1 MAMQFR
7 KPKRNLRV
15 RDSDGLQDN
24 ENEEKMDVD
33 TVLKIYKPQKEKTI
47 KKVNTL
53 SFGDELNECDD
64 GEEFKVKKSSYSKKI
79 KKQMNKEKMGRDKV
93 ENGKKSKAIPDTMKP
108 IINEKQTHFNSKPVE
123 KEIMLTGRAAEMAGY
138 VSSDEEPDSYSSS
151 SHRFSNP
158 DQVKIILK
166 KGQIP
171 DAALIHAARKRRQQ
185 ARDLGEDFIPISSQ
199 SHNESN
205 VDNEQ
210 ITGRRLTREED
221 ELEDSDDDG
230 IIVMSGIVS
239 QAEDRKK
246 SLHTSMADHTN
257 NTEFEDPDELDED
270 NDWETQQI
278 RKAVTG
284 SQLAAA
290 QQESAGMS
298 VMYNNMVIQEQAA
311 MPISMNQKPR
321 FPDSYAP
328 QAPMTTMDIDDIIN
342 KSKEIVNEKKKNQ
355 IPDQKYYEDLINEI
369 PEIKSRIEMLRNNI
383 PGLDDCF
390 QFYQDLRG
398 YVTDLVECLD
408 EKIPSIV
415 GLEQRISKMYEKR
428 RTDLVARRRQ
438 DVRDQAE
445 ESSTNKLGT
454 SSTHTRSEEQ
464 QRRAAERE
472 GRRIRRMRMREIK
485 AISKHAD
492 GMSSDEEVPETDASA
507 FRNQLEV
514 IKSDSHLL
522 LDDVLEEFASVDLV
536 LKHMLEWKKKYL
548 ESYIEAYVNVCLP
561 KLVGPFVR
569 IEMLTWNPLEDDVK
583 LEDMFWYKTMQKYT
597 MKGNNNIDKLTKD
610 VDLELIPKII
620 EKVVLIKIDQMVTSQ
635 WDPLSSKQT
644 KHICSVVKHILDVYP
659 TIDPDSK
666 LLMMLMTNI
675 VDRIRDAVDYDV
687 FIPISSRQVMNT
699 GRMNVFFQRQ
709 FNMAVKLL
717 GNILSWHRIIED
729 VVLIDLAIN
738 QILNRY
744 LLTSVRTLQPLE
756 AILKITMIARMLPS
770 SWLSYGNT
778 TPKELTPFL
787 NQSKLVSMEID
798 KSHPQAK
805 LALDKLSEVLRL

>member
-15 RDSDGLQDN
+15 RDSDGFPDN
-24 ENEEKMDVD
+24 ENEEKTDVD
-33 TVLKIYKPQKEKTI
+33 TVLKLPKPQKEKTT

-79 KKQMNKEKMGRDKV
+79 KKQMNREKMGRDKV
-93 ENGKKSKAIPDTMKP
+93 ENGKKSKTIADTVKP
-108 IINEKQTHFNSKPVE
+108 IVDVKQTNFNTEPVE

-138 VSSDEEPDSYSSS
+138 VSSDEEPDSYNS

-158 DQVKIILK
+158 DQVKILLK

-199 SHNESN
+199 SHSESK

-210 ITGRRLTREED
+210 MSGRRLTREED
-221 ELEDSDDDG
+221 DIEDSDDDG

-246 SLHTSMADHTN
+246 SLHSTMTDHTN

-290 QQESAGMS
+290 QQESAGMAAL
-298 VMYNNMVIQEQAA
+298 YNNMVIQEQAM
-311 MPISMNQKPR
+311 MPILMNQKPR
-321 FPDSYAP
+321 FSDSYAP
-328 QAPMTTMDIDDIIN
+328 QGLMSTMSPDDIIN
-342 KSKEIVNEKKKNQ
+342 KTKEILNELKENRN
-355 IPDQKYYEDLINEI
+355 PDQKYFEDMINEI
-369 PEIKSRIEMLRNNI
+369 PEIKNKVELLKINVPE
-383 PGLDDCF
+383 LDDCF

-408 EKIPSIV
+408 EKIPLLV
-415 GLEQRISKMYEKR
+415 GLEQRISKLYEKR
-428 RTDLVARRRQ
+428 RLDLVARRRQ

-454 SSTHTRSEEQ
+454 STTHTRSEEQ

-507 FRNQLEV
+507 FRNQLEL
-514 IKSDSHLL
+514 IKSDSNML
-522 LDDVLEEFASVDLV
+522 LDDVLEEFSSVDLV
-536 LKHMLEWKKKYL
+536 LKHMLEWKNKYL

-569 IEMLTWNPLEDDVK
+569 IEMLTWNPLEDDLK
-583 LEDMFWYKTMQKYT
+583 FEDMFWYKSMQKYT
-597 MKGNNNIDKLTKD
+597 MKGNNNIDQLTKD

-644 KHICSVVKHILDVYP
+644 KHICNLVKYILDVYP

-666 LLMMLMTNI
+666 LLMMLLNNL

-744 LLTSVRTLQPLE
+744 LLTSIRTLQPLE
-756 AILKITMIARMLPS
+756 AILKITMIARMLPN

-805 LALDKLSEVLRL
+805 LALDKLNEVLRL